1 MIKVIKG
8 GEVYAP
14 EYLGVKDIV
23 IANNKIEG
31 IYDEV
36 KIPTDFL
43 EIEVI
48 SAKGKIVVPGFIDS
62 HVHIIGGGGEGSFR
76 TRTPEISI
84 SSLIEAGI
92 TTVVGCIGT
101 DGVCRDMKTLIAKVY
116 ALEEEGLSAYCYT
129 GSYEIPIR
137 KVLTGSVKED
147 IVLIEKIIGVG
158 EIALSDH
165 RSSQGTFKEFLNVVA
180 DARVGGL
187 LAGKGGIVNVHLGA
201 GARMMSYIFEMIE
214 KSEIPPDQLLPT
226 HVNRSMKLMNEG
238 LKLIEK
244 GGYVDLTTSS
254 NPDFL
259 NEDEFRAGEG
269 LKYLLDK
276 GANIEQITFSSDG
289 NGSMPVFDDDGNLLG
304 LGIGLVTTLLRE
316 VKYAIQTGIKF
327 EDALKV
333 ITSNPARILGLKE
346 KGRILVGMD
355 ADIVILEQETLNIDS
370 VLVKGKIARVG
381 GKNILKGTFE

>member
-23 IANNKIEG
+23 IANNKIAG
-31 IYDEV
+31 IFDDV

-43 EIEVI
+43 DIEVI
-48 SAKGKIVVPGFIDS
+48 SAKGKIVVPGFVDS
-62 HVHIIGGGGEGSFR
+62 HVHIIGGGGEGSFK
-76 TRTPEISI
+76 TRTPELSI
-84 SSLIEAGI
+84 TSLIDAGI

-137 KVLTGSVKED
+137 KVLTHSVKED

-165 RSSQGTFKEFLNVVA
+165 RSSQGTFKEFLNIVA
-180 DARVGGL
+180 ESRVGGL

-201 GARMMSYIFEMIE
+201 GAGMMNYIFEMIE
-214 KSEIPPDQLLPT
+214 KSEIPADQLLPT
-226 HVNRSMKLMNEG
+226 HVNRSTKLMNEG

-276 GANIEQITFSSDG
+276 GASIEHITFSSDG
-289 NGSMPVFDDDGNLLG
+289 NGSMPVFDDDGNLMG

-316 VKYAIQTGIKF
+316 VKYAIKIGVDIEK
-327 EDALKV
+327 ALKV

-346 KGRILVGMD
+346 KGRILEGMD
-355 ADIVILEQETLNIDS
+355 ADIVILEKETLDIDS
-370 VLVKGKIARVG
+370 VLARGKIAKLE